1 MASPPPGSRAPRA
14 LPYPR
19 LPPKSEKP
27 GAHAA
32 GLAESGPWA
41 TPSPTWSDPAVVRL
55 VLSGERNA
63 FGILVER
70 YEERLLAY
78 AVYMGLGMAEA
89 HDVVQDGF
97 IRAFIHLDQ
106 CGDPERFDGWLF
118 TIVSNLCRT
127 ALTSRAR
134 RDTMPIDLFRNALV
148 DDTPG
153 PDEVALAQVRRAR
166 VRQALEAVPTDQRE
180 ALVLRYLQGFSVRAI
195 AGVAGASESAV
206 KMRLKRGRETLRRA
220 FGPEHTPSPDATSR

>member
-1 MASPPPGSRAPRA
+1 
-14 LPYPR
+14 
-19 LPPKSEKP
+19 
-27 GAHAA
+27 
-32 GLAESGPWA
+32 
-41 TPSPTWSDPAVVRL
+41 
-55 VLSGERNA
+55 
-63 FGILVER
+63 
-70 YEERLLAY
+70 
-78 AVYMGLGMAEA
+78 
-89 HDVVQDGF
+89 
-97 IRAFIHLDQ
+97 
-106 CGDPERFDGWLF
+106 
-118 TIVSNLCRT
+118 
-127 ALTSRAR
+127 
-134 RDTMPIDLFRNALV
+134 MPIDLFRNALV